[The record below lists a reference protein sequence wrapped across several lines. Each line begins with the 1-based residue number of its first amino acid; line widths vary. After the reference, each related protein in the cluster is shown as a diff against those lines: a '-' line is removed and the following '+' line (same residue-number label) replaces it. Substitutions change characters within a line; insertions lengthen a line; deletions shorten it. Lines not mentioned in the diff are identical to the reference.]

1 MMPGLLLPLLAAF
14 AAGWLAWQR
23 ETRRL
28 DVRTFDEPRGW
39 DTTEEQFRQRVIEL
53 RKRRRIGAMVLG
65 ALAGSAMAGIFLQMI
80 GLSDGGTG

>member
-1 MMPGLLLPLLAAF
+1 
-14 AAGWLAWQR
+14 
-23 ETRRL
+23 
-28 DVRTFDEPRGW
+28 
-39 DTTEEQFRQRVIEL
+39 L